1 MKTLNPFASTEHM
14 RPGYAEFVRRKLR
27 AFDLQ
32 LFAEPE
38 GGGENPEGGEHTPES
53 SVPEPDPEPEKK
65 PEEEKE
71 NAPKGDK
78 KYTDAEVDKI
88 VARKLAQARK
98 EQEKAVNEAREEA
111 EKLAKMNREQKEQ
124 YEREKLQQSIDE
136 KDREIARLKQEAMRT
151 ELEKAATAT
160 LRDDHEITATQDM
173 LDFVVG
179 TNAKETNANIK
190 KLIGIIQNDRKEQEE
205 RRARGRVPKAYRTDG
220 EVKMD
225 SYTAIAEKFNRRK
238 E

>member
-1 MKTLNPFASTEHM
+1 MKKRFN
-14 RPGYAEFVRRKLR
+14 
-27 AFDLQ
+27 LQ

-38 GGGENPEGGEHTPES
+38 QPAQAPEQPAT
-53 SVPEPDPEPEKK
+53 EPEAPVTESDKK
-65 PEEEKE
+65 PEERPES
-71 NAPKGDK
+71 ATKGEK

-88 VARKLAQARK
+88 VERKLAQARK
-98 EQEKAVNEAREEA
+98 EQEKAVSEAREEA

-124 YEREKLQQSIDE
+124 YEREKLQQSLNE
-136 KDREIARLKQEAMRT
+136 KDTEIARLKQEAMRI

-160 LRDDHEITATQDM
+160 LKEDHEITATQDM

-179 TNAKETNANIK
+179 ANAKETNANIK
-190 KLIGIIQNDRKEQEE
+190 KLVGIIQNDRKEQEE
-205 RRARGRVPKAYRTDG
+205 RRARGRIPKAYKTDS

>member
-1 MKTLNPFASTEHM
+1 MRTLNPSATTEFL
-14 RPGYAEFVRRKLR
+14 RPGYAALARKKIR
-27 AFDLQ
+27 FDLQ

-38 GGGENPEGGEHTPES
+38 QPAEAPEQPDAEPEA
-53 SVPEPDPEPEKK
+53 PAEPEPEKK

-71 NAPKGDK
+71 DPPKGDK

-88 VARKLAQARK
+88 VARKLAQAKK

-124 YEREKLQQSIDE
+124 YKREKLQQSLDE
-136 KDREIARLKQEAMRT
+136 KDAEIARLKQEAMRT

-160 LRDDHEITATQDM
+160 LRDDHEITATQDI

-179 TNAKETNANIK
+179 TNAKETNANIR

>member
-1 MKTLNPFASTEHM
+1 MKKRFN
-14 RPGYAEFVRRKLR
+14 
-27 AFDLQ
+27 LQ

-38 GGGENPEGGEHTPES
+38 QPAEAPEQPATEPEAP
-53 SVPEPDPEPEKK
+53 VTEPEKK
-65 PEEEKE
+65 PEERHED
-71 NAPKGDK
+71 APRGEK

-88 VARKLAQARK
+88 VERKLAQARK

-124 YEREKLQQSIDE
+124 YEREKLQQSLDE
-136 KDREIARLKQEAMRT
+136 KDAEIARLKQEAMRA

-160 LRDDHEITATQDM
+160 LKEDHEISATQDM

-190 KLIGIIQNDRKEQEE
+190 KLVGIIHADRKEQEE
-205 RRARGRVPKAYRTDG
+205 RRARGRVPKAYKTDG
-220 EVKMD
+220 EAKID
-225 SYTAIAEKFNRRK
+225 PYTAVAEKFRRRK

>member
-1 MKTLNPFASTEHM
+1 MKDLIITKPS
-14 RPGYAEFVRRKLR
+14 YAAFVRKRIN

-38 GGGENPEGGEHTPES
+38 GGGEAPES
-53 SVPEPDPEPEKK
+53 GEQEPEAPTPEPEPK
-65 PEEEKE
+65 PAEEPES
-71 NAPKGDK
+71 APTGGEK

-88 VARKLAQARK
+88 VERKLAKARE
-98 EQEKAVNEAREEA
+98 EQEKAVNEARQEA

-124 YEREKLQQSIDE
+124 YEREKLQQSLDE
-136 KDREIARLKQEAMRT
+136 KDREIARLKQEAMHA

-160 LRDDHEITATQDM
+160 LKEDHEITATQDM

-179 TNAKETNANIK
+179 VNAKETNANIK
-190 KLIGIIQNDRKEQEE
+190 KLVGIIQNDRKEQEE
-205 RRARGRVPKAYRTDG
+205 RRARGRVPKAFKNAGDG
-220 EVKMD
+220 TID
-225 SYTAIAEKFNRRK
+225 PYTAVAEKFKRRK

>member
-1 MKTLNPFASTEHM
+1 MKKRFN
-14 RPGYAEFVRRKLR
+14 
-27 AFDLQ
+27 LQ

-38 GGGENPEGGEHTPES
+38 QPAEAPEQPAAEPEA
-53 SVPEPDPEPEKK
+53 PAPEPEKK
-65 PEEEKE
+65 PEERNEE
-71 NAPKGDK
+71 APKGEK
-78 KYTDAEVDKI
+78 KYTDADVDKI
-88 VARKLAQARK
+88 VERKLAQARK

-124 YEREKLQQSIDE
+124 YEREKLQQSLDE
-136 KDREIARLKQEAMRT
+136 KDAEIARLKQEAMRA

-160 LRDDHEITATQDM
+160 LKEDHEITATQDM

-179 TNAKETNANIK
+179 SNAKETNANIK
-190 KLIGIIQNDRKEQEE
+190 KLVGIIQNDRKEQEE

-220 EVKMD
+220 KPEID
-225 SYTAIAEKFNRRK
+225 PYTAVAEKFRRRK